1 MPPVYV
7 QENWQL
13 VTSWQNEHSDRKL
26 TRNKDK
32 SDFLKCVLLFY
43 RHMHKH
49 PQIFVVLSTGTAVG
63 VVIYTGADTRSVMN
77 TSKPRIKVGI
87 VDLEINFLTKLLGI
101 FLVFLVLL
109 LIILQVRHHLIVCFE
124 AYRSYW
130 WDDRMTDTKLKNWKD
145 FISLSINNFS
155 KSSFHFRLFSFPKA
169 KIVLEKIFSSWG
181 LEMLL
186 NSVLVY
192 IW

>member
-26 TRNKDK
+26 IRNKDK

-109 LIILQVRHHLIVCFE
+109 LIILQVEYHLIDSFE
-124 AYRSYW
+124 ADRSY
-130 WDDRMTDTKLKNWKD
+130 
-145 FISLSINNFS
+145 
-155 KSSFHFRLFSFPKA
+155 
-169 KIVLEKIFSSWG
+169 
-181 LEMLL
+181 
-186 NSVLVY
+186 
-192 IW
+192 